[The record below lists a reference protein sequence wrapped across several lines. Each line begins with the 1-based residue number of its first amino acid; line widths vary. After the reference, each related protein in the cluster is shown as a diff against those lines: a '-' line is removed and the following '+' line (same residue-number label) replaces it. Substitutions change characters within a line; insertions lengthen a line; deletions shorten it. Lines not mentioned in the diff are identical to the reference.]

1 MGGLDSIGSLSNVI
15 LQAILLLL
23 REESLKEYF
32 NLIFSFF
39 GRIYL
44 LTLATVD
51 FPGPVWDAISLVG
64 RSNSER
70 TGMLAQIQV
79 ETDFRVW

>member
-1 MGGLDSIGSLSNVI
+1 MGGLDSIVSLSNVI
-15 LQAILLLL
+15 LEAILLLL

-32 NLIFSFF
+32 NLTFSFF

-70 TGMLAQIQV
+70 TGMLALIQV